1 MRHIYDREVIEEN
14 LERLKPLNYNRFM
27 WWRSHTRK
35 NKLLSNY
42 APLIQRI
49 KNGDYDRSIY
59 FWQAQLATLN
69 YNEAY
74 QANIATGQGDDKLS
88 LMAERCK
95 RLWED
100 FEKDEAKLLIEIR
113 KEFCKLFRIS
123 IKAYERIMDRFDG
136 TLEDLY
142 YYCEKKYKND

>member
-1 MRHIYDREVIEEN
+1 MRHIYERELIEEK
-14 LERLKPLNYNRFM
+14 LKELQPLSYNRFM
-27 WWRSHTRK
+27 WWRSHGRK
-35 NKLLSNY
+35 NKTLSNY

-49 KNGDYDRSIY
+49 KNGDFNHSIY

-74 QANIATGQGDDKLS
+74 QANIGTGQSDDKLS

-100 FEKDEAKLLIEIR
+100 FERDEPKILAEIR
-113 KEFCKLFRIS
+113 KEFCKLFRLS
-123 IKAYERIMDRFDG
+123 IKTYEKEVGEFDG
-136 TLEDLY
+136 TLEEFY
-142 YYCEKKYKND
+142 YYCEKKFK